1 MAEVIL
7 KSLAQVTD
15 TDPSDAPYG
24 GFEAIA
30 STPEL
35 DRDGDVITQKDWE
48 PLPDKITIDVDHSM
62 DVRGTIGSARPYFNE
77 NGNLCISAKFA
88 STPLAQEVR
97 SLMTEGHIDSVS
109 VAFMRNNSKSADGE
123 KKSGLELLNVGVVAI
138 PSNRGAKVLA
148 AKSLR
153 VLEEFDSEP
162 ELKLGARN
170 NANDA
175 KHIQAAH
182 DHLVML
188 GAQCQGG
195 PEDSS
200 GADADA
206 EGGKSLTADVE
217 TKDSEHPEDAPENL
231 ASATDAAL
239 DQAIAL
245 LASVDTSNLAPEVQQ
260 AIALILAA
268 DNSVDE
274 LLEAMDV
281 PDPDEDSTEET
292 DSDAAEKSAASDSV
306 DSADVVARALQFAIE
321 CEALTL
327 SDDE

>member
-1 MAEVIL
+1 MPNAITKAAALIQPAEDDADHPNGAFDVIL
-7 KSLAQVTD
+7 SAE
-15 TDPSDAPYG
+15 S
-24 GFEAIA
+24 
-30 STPEL
+30 L
-35 DRDGDVITQKDWE
+35 DRDGDTLKRDEWKQ
-48 PLPDKITIDVDHSM
+48 PLPDHIVFDIDHGMNVATT
-62 DVRGTIGSARPYFNE
+62 VGSGKPFIDE
-77 NGNLCISAKFA
+77 DGNLRVKGTYSSI
-88 STPLAQEVR
+88 PRGQEIRTLVN
-97 SLMTEGHIDSVS
+97 EGHIRTTS
-109 VAFMRNNSKSADGE
+109 VAFLTEKSTKDA
-123 KKSGLELLNVGVVAI
+123 KPARELLNGAFVAI
-138 PSNRGAKVLA
+138 PSNRDALVLSSKA
-148 AKSLR
+148 LD
-153 VLEEFDSEP
+153 VEP

-182 DHLVML
+182 DHMVML

-206 EGGKSLTADVE
+206 EGGKELAADAAT
-217 TKDSEHPEDAPENL
+217 TKAAGDDDPGSL

-239 DQAIAL
+239 DQAIEL
-245 LASVDTSNLAPEVQQ
+245 LASVDTSNLPEEVQQ

-268 DNSVDE
+268 DSSVDE
-274 LLEAMDV
+274 LLDAMDV

-306 DSADVVARALQFAIE
+306 DSADVVARAKQFAIE